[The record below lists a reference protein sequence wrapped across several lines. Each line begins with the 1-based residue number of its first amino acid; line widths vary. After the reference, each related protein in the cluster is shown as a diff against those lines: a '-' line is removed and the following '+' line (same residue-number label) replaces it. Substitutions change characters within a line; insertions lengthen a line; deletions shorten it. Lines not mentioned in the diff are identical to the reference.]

1 MASVAKRMR
10 EEFEETAVVN
20 HRGGK
25 GASRE
30 DIVRDFVAR
39 YLPRSAEATGR
50 GEIITADGQ
59 VSPECDIMIV
69 DRSTPPLMDSRDFRI
84 VPAECVHGVIE
95 VKSRLDGREL
105 LDACEKIQAV
115 KSLPKTAYGPPPDGN
130 LICLPLG
137 ARPRSRDA
145 LQHRSSA

>member
-1 MASVAKRMR
+1 LAGDFGQVRDDHGLGGQAHARWVR
-10 EEFEETAVVN
+10 GDRGGEPP
-20 HRGGK
+20 GGK

-59 VSPECDIMIV
+59 VSPECDVMIV

-84 VPAECVHGVIE
+84 VPAEC
-95 VKSRLDGREL
+95 S
-105 LDACEKIQAV
+105 
-115 KSLPKTAYGPPPDGN
+115 TAW
-130 LICLPLG
+130 
-137 ARPRSRDA
+137 
-145 LQHRSSA
+145 